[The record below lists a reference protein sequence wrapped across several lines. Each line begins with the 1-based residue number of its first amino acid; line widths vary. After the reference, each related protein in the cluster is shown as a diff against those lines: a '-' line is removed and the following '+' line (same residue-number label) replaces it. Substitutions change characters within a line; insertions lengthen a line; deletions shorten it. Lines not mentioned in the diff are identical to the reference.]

1 MGKIMPT
8 QTYRLDIQ
16 VDANRAESALA
27 SIEKRMGVIEKATGS
42 AGQGV
47 DRFNGNVNDAARSLD
62 KFVSGSKPVQQNL
75 AKLKNNIDETA
86 SASKR
91 LDNSLKGLSPT
102 LGSIATQMAGVF
114 TIGTAISKMDAFTG
128 LQNRLK
134 LVTKSTDELNQ
145 AMQATFKIAQNTGS
159 DWDSAV
165 LVFQK
170 FSENAEKLNLN
181 LSQTAKLTDTVSKAV
196 AISGSSAEGA
206 AAALTQ
212 FGQGLGSGVL
222 RGDEFNSVNENAN
235 GIIKALA
242 YGLGVTS
249 GELRTMANEGKL
261 TGDVLAEALD
271 KAKPYID
278 EMFSKTDFTIGQS
291 MQMLSN
297 SMTQFVGE
305 AGKASGA
312 ASALSSVIQ
321 LLANNFNAV
330 ANTTMVAG
338 IGYATYAITQKTQ
351 SVYASITALLA
362 ERAANAQKAQSE
374 LAAAQSEVVT
384 TQAKLAKVQASYKS
398 VAALRGEAMAQAQL
412 TAATNAATR
421 AQINLGNATKAVA
434 ATASGMR
441 GVMAG
446 LAGVMG
452 GPMGLA
458 LMVSG
463 VAASYML
470 LKDNTQKADAVLET
484 NKKTVAELAEEYQKL
499 NENQKQLARD
509 QITKDIKEKTQA
521 YKDQINELTI
531 LTARIA
537 NNSGATAEQKAE
549 IFASMQA
556 FRDKTISAEELAVKI
571 RGMGVASEDFAM
583 KLTEQAHKT
592 QKAKD
597 DLDHAESIGRAY
609 ENTAYNASDA
619 SSGLASQMDNVAGAA
634 SNAADKMAGLT
645 QEAKKYLDT
654 ISQTAFTDR
663 MTLEM
668 MKKGYSAKVSRDF
681 ARFYVANGYKDITP
695 DIAKAIL
702 DGAQAHQNLEK
713 HVKSTKP
720 KSSGGSGGNRSRS
733 SGRSGGSGNS
743 KKSKSISSNDMQTM
757 VYKAWISAG
766 LSEKQALA
774 MTAEVGRENDYA
786 IKYLFGGHTDKSNKK
801 ANLGMLSWQGSR
813 RDELIKYLKQVGAY
827 KNGRIEQS
835 QEALNA
841 QARFAIKE
849 IIETPAYQKT
859 KDLFLSNP
867 NVDYKTA
874 YEVLGDNFIRWDRS
888 GGAVLGVSGAQKH
901 AQKRDEYYE
910 QISAKVGGDIIVQ
923 DFQELVEKQADLAKK
938 QAEARERIEYELLD
952 AQAKAKVDH
961 EKRVKELMEAGFEPE
976 VAAAYEEILVN
987 RFNLNAAYQDKQLAY
1002 DLYSFRLGAKERLDA
1017 ERDLA
1022 LEKIKIDADLTDK
1035 QKEYHKQA
1043 VLDKYDFDVK
1053 KFNDAQ
1059 VKKVKDLEKMVG
1071 GIGRGGHA
1079 DAMTDMLNQR
1089 NMSSLNYGKW
1099 QINRQM
1105 VAREN
1110 QQLAIYQNVVDSINA
1125 IDEVGEYVITNA
1137 LERHRLLQE
1146 AETAHLSEMKAIRER
1161 AAEEMRQHEEDNLN
1175 ATLKRYSATFGALAG
1190 LVRSYQGE
1198 QSSTYR
1204 ALFAASKAFAIAEA
1218 SQNVYKSASDA
1229 FAKEP
1234 GTVWNKLKA
1243 SAIAAAKSSSF
1254 IPLIQ
1259 AVTPKGFKSGGY
1271 TGNIGV
1277 NSIAGVVH
1285 GQEYVMNA
1293 KATKRIGVNNLER
1306 LSNGEGIGGNTTINV
1321 NVTVNSDGSNV
1332 QADNQIGKRFGEA
1345 IKAAVQKELHKER
1358 RQGGL
1363 LYGA

>member
-1 MGKIMPT
+1 MPT

-16 VDANRAESALA
+16 VDAQKAQDALLA
-27 SIEKRMGVIEKATGS
+27 VKKRMDIIEQATGD
-42 AGQGV
+42 AGQGIT
-47 DRFNGNVNDAARSLD
+47 RFNDNVNDAARSLD

-75 AKLKNNIDETA
+75 AKLKNNIDETT

-102 LGSIATQMAGVF
+102 LGGVAAQMAGIF
-114 TIGTAISKMDAFTG
+114 TVSTAISKMDAFTG

-170 FSENAEKLNLN
+170 FSENAERLNLD
-181 LSQTAKLTDTVSKAV
+181 LAKTAKLTDTVSKAV

-261 TGDVLAEALD
+261 TGEVLAEALD

-305 AGKASGA
+305 TGKASGA
-312 ASALSSVIQ
+312 ASALSGAIQ
-321 LLANNFNAV
+321 ILANNFNAV
-330 ANTTMVAG
+330 ADTTMVAG
-338 IGYATYAITQKTQ
+338 ITYATYAVTQKTQ

-374 LAAAQSEVVT
+374 LVAAQSEVAT

-412 TAATNAATR
+412 TAATNAATK
-421 AQINLGNATKAVA
+421 AQINLGKAKKAVA
-434 ATASGMR
+434 ATAGGMR

-458 LMVSG
+458 LMVGG

-470 LKDNTQKADAVLET
+470 LKDNTQKADADLET
-484 NKKTVAELAEEYQKL
+484 NKKTVAELLEEYQKL

-509 QITKDIKEKTQA
+509 QITKDIKERTQA

-537 NNSGATAEQKAE
+537 NNSEATAEQKAE
-549 IFASMQA
+549 IFAAMQA
-556 FRDKTISAEELAVKI
+556 LRGKTISAEELAVKV
-571 RGMGVASEDFAM
+571 RGMGVASEDFAI
-583 KLTEQAHKT
+583 KLTKQASET

-597 DLDHAESIGRAY
+597 ELDHAESIGRAY
-609 ENTAYNASDA
+609 ENTAYNASNA
-619 SSGLASQMDNVAGAA
+619 SSGLADQMDNVAGAA
-634 SNAADKMAGLT
+634 SNATDKMAGLT

-654 ISQTAFTDR
+654 ISQNAFVDR
-663 MTLEM
+663 MTLAM
-668 MKKGYSAKVSRDF
+668 MKRGYSEKVSREF
-681 ARFYVANGYKDITP
+681 ARVYIANGKKKITP
-695 DIAKAIL
+695 DIAQAIL
-702 DGAQAHQNLEK
+702 DGAQAQEDLEK
-713 HVKSTKP
+713 YIKSTKP
-720 KSSGGSGGNRSRS
+720 KSNNS
-733 SGRSGGSGNS
+733 S
-743 KKSKSISSNDMQTM
+743 
-757 VYKAWISAG
+757 KAKTEAILITAQERAAWDKV
-766 LSEKQALA
+766 KQ
-774 MTAEVGRENDYA
+774 NA
-786 IKYLFGGHTDKSNKK
+786 IKYDFASIEKQYNLPSGILASVHMQESKGNANAVGSETKYGRAKGGFQFLDGTWQQYGKGSVYDL
-801 ANLGMLSWQGSR
+801 ANAAPAAA
-813 RDELIKYLKQVGAY
+813 KYLRHLIDEFGDVEKAIAAY
-827 KNGRIEQS
+827 NTGPGNVKKHAWSTIMSDRYARMKNGKGQT
-835 QEALNA
+835 
-841 QARFAIKE
+841 FHYVK
-849 IIETPAYQKT
+849 
-859 KDLFLSNP
+859 
-867 NVDYKTA
+867 
-874 YEVLGDNFIRWDRS
+874 
-888 GGAVLGVSGAQKH
+888 GVSRYMQAYNGGKDQAYT
-901 AQKRDEYYE
+901 ANEVAE
-910 QISAKVGGDIIVQ
+910 QAANYAKQ
-923 DFQELVEKQADLAKK
+923 QADLAKK
-938 QAEARERIEYELLD
+938 QEKARERIEYELLN
-952 AQAKAKVDH
+952 AQARAKADH
-961 EKRVKELMEAGFEPE
+961 DKRIKELMEAGFEPG

-987 RFNLNAAYQDKQLAY
+987 RFKLNAAYQDKQLAY
-1002 DLYSFRLGAKERLDA
+1002 DLYSFRLSARERLDA

-1022 LEKIKIDADLTDK
+1022 LEKIKIDADLTDE
-1035 QKEYHKQA
+1035 QKKYHKQA
-1043 VLDKYDFDVK
+1043 VLDKYDFDVQ
-1053 KFNDAQ
+1053 KFDDAQ
-1059 VKKVKDLEKMVG
+1059 AKKITDLKKLVS
-1071 GIGRGGHA
+1071 GIGKGGHA
-1079 DAMTDMLNQR
+1079 NAMTDILNQR
-1089 NMSSLNYGKW
+1089 NMSSLNYGKL
-1099 QINRQM
+1099 QIKRQM

-1110 QQLAIYQNVVDSINA
+1110 EQLENYQNVVDSINA
-1125 IDEVGEYVITNA
+1125 LDEVGEYVITNA
-1137 LERHRLLQE
+1137 LERHRLLQK
-1146 AETAHLSEMKAIRER
+1146 AEKAHKSEMKAIRER
-1161 AAEEMRQHEEDNLN
+1161 AAEEMRQHEEDNLSM
-1175 ATLKRYSATFGALAG
+1175 TLKRYSATFGVLAG
-1190 LVRSYQGE
+1190 LARGYQGE

-1204 ALFAASKAFAIAEA
+1204 AMFAASRAFALAEA
-1218 SQNVYKSASDA
+1218 GKNVYKSASDA
-1229 FAKEP
+1229 FANAP
-1234 GTVWNKLKA
+1234 GTVWNKMAAAAK
-1243 SAIAAAKSSSF
+1243 AAAKSSAF

-1259 AVTPKGFKSGGY
+1259 AVTPQGFKSGGY

-1306 LSNGEGIGGNTTINV
+1306 LSNGEGIGGVKVIINNYSGEKTDV
-1321 NVTVNSDGSNV
+1321 QKMPNGDMMVT
-1332 QADNQIGKRFGEA
+1332 IGKMIDAKVDAKINQRFIQA
-1345 IKAAVQKELHKER
+1345 R
-1358 RQGGL
+1358 RQGGE
-1363 LYGA
+1363 LYGR

>member
-1 MGKIMPT
+1 MPT

-16 VDANRAESALA
+16 VDANRAESTLA

-75 AKLKNNIDETA
+75 AKLKNNIDETT

-114 TIGTAISKMDAFTG
+114 TVSTAISKMDAFAG
-128 LQNRLK
+128 MQNRLK
-134 LVTKSTDELNQ
+134 LVTKSAEDLNKS
-145 AMQATFKIAQNTGS
+145 MQETFKIVQSTGS

-170 FSENAEKLNLN
+170 FSENADQLNLD
-181 LSQTAKLTDTVSKAV
+181 LAKTAKLTDTVSKAV
-196 AISGSSAEGA
+196 AISGSSAQSA

-242 YGLGVTS
+242 YGLNVTS

-261 TGDVLAEALD
+261 TGEVLVEALD

-291 MQMLSN
+291 IQMLSN
-297 SMTQFVGE
+297 SMTKFVGE
-305 AGKASGA
+305 AGQASGA
-312 ASALSSVIQ
+312 ASALSSAIQ
-321 LLANNFNAV
+321 ILANNFNAV
-330 ANTTMVAG
+330 ADTTMVAG
-338 IGYATYAITQKTQ
+338 ITYATYAIAQKTQ
-351 SVYASITALLA
+351 SVYASITALIA
-362 ERAANAQKAQSE
+362 ERTANAQKAQSE
-374 LAAAQSEVVT
+374 LAVAKSEVAT

-412 TAATNAATR
+412 TAATNAATQ
-421 AQINLGNATKAVA
+421 AQINLGKAKKAVV
-434 ATASGMR
+434 ATAGGMR

-458 LMVSG
+458 LMVGG

-484 NKKTVAELAEEYQKL
+484 NKKTVAELAEEYRKL

-509 QITKDIKEKTQA
+509 QITKEIREKTQA

-537 NNSGATAEQKAE
+537 NNSKATAEQKAE

-556 FRDKTISAEELAVKI
+556 LRDKSISAEELAIKV

-609 ENTAYNASDA
+609 ENTAYDASNAS
-619 SSGLASQMDNVAGAA
+619 SSLAGQMDNVAGAA
-634 SNAADKMAGLT
+634 SNAADEVAGLT
-645 QEAKKYLDT
+645 KKAQEYLST
-654 ISQTAFTDR
+654 ISQTAFADA

-668 MKKGYSAKVSRDF
+668 MKKGFSEGASRDF
-681 ARFYVANGYKDITP
+681 ARVHLANNGVITS
-695 DIAKAIL
+695 DIAREIL
-702 DGAQAHQNLEK
+702 DADKAREELRKYRESQ
-713 HVKSTKP
+713 KP
-720 KSSGGSGGNRSRS
+720 KSSRGSGGSRSRS
-733 SGRSGGSGNS
+733 NGRSGGSGNS
-743 KKSKSISSNDMQTM
+743 KKSKSISSDDTQIM

-774 MTAEVGRENDYA
+774 ATAEVGRENDYA

-801 ANLGMLSWQGSR
+801 ASLGMLSWQGSR
-813 RDELIKYLKQVGAY
+813 REELIKYLTQAGVY

-841 QARFAIKE
+841 QARFAVKE
-849 IIETPAYQKT
+849 MVENPAYRKT
-859 KDLFLSNP
+859 RDLFLSNP
-867 NVDYKTA
+867 NVDYKTS
-874 YEVLGDNFIRWDRS
+874 YEVLGDDFVRWDRS
-888 GGAVLGVSGAQKH
+888 GRAVLGASGAQKH
-901 AQKRDEYYE
+901 AQKRDKYYE

-938 QAEARERIEYELLD
+938 QAEARERIEYELLN
-952 AQAKAKVDH
+952 AQAKAKADH
-961 EKRVKELMEAGFEPE
+961 EKKVKELMEAGFEPE

-987 RFNLNAAYQDKQLAY
+987 RFKLNAAYQDKQLAY
-1002 DLYSFRLGAKERLDA
+1002 DLYSFRLSARERLDA

-1022 LEKIKIDADLTDK
+1022 LEKIKIDADLTDE
-1035 QKEYHKQA
+1035 QKEYYKQA
-1043 VLDKYDFDVK
+1043 TLDKYDFDVK
-1053 KFNDAQ
+1053 KFKNAQ
-1059 VKKVKDLEKMVG
+1059 AKKVKDLEKLIG

-1079 DAMTDMLNQR
+1079 NAMTDMLNQH

-1105 VAREN
+1105 VTREKE
-1110 QQLAIYQNVVDSINA
+1110 QLEIYQNVVDSIKA

-1137 LERHRLLQE
+1137 HERHRLLQE
-1146 AETAHLSEMKAIRER
+1146 AEKAHESEMKAIRER
-1161 AAEEMRQHEEDNLN
+1161 AADEMRQHEEDNLN
-1175 ATLKRYSATFGALAG
+1175 MTLQRYGATFGALAG
-1190 LVRSYQGE
+1190 LIRGYQGE

-1218 SQNVYKSASDA
+1218 SQNVWLAASDA
-1229 FAKEP
+1229 YAKEP

-1259 AVTPKGFKSGGY
+1259 AVTPRGFKSGGY

-1306 LSNGEGIGGNTTINV
+1306 LSNGENIGGVKVIINNYSNETATAEQMPNGDV
-1321 NVTVNSDGSNV
+1321 LVTV
-1332 QADNQIGKRFGEA
+1332 GKMSRHIAQDE
-1345 IKAAVQKELHKER
+1345 IQKYHRSQL
-1358 RQGGL
+1358 RQGGAY
-1363 LYGA
+1363 YGR